1 MDTSVLALSLTNVHQ
16 QPILAM
22 MPHCFLQGK
31 EAYFLAV
38 MHFEQSFLIYF
49 EAARIC
55 QPRTVKKSFIFQ
67 QRTGSC
73 TAHCPFA
80 FDSLFNC
87 CLWLS
92 LHWMMHVCICG
103 IAPFNWLSVA
113 LAGKECRRM
122 LPPVSPIKPRSEDK
136 GTMQRWKFL
145 STLKLWRHAVSSEVA
160 RAMDENEHE
169 SSAFHPCSH
178 VRWSPLGLAPIP
190 DLPSYTHNSSVLLGC
205 HYPPSFFPPL
215 CLW

>member
-1 MDTSVLALSLTNVHQ
+1 MHSTLSLR
-16 QPILAM
+16 
-22 MPHCFLQGK
+22 F
-31 EAYFLAV
+31 
-38 MHFEQSFLIYF
+38 
-49 EAARIC
+49 
-55 QPRTVKKSFIFQ
+55 
-67 QRTGSC
+67 
-73 TAHCPFA
+73 
-80 FDSLFNC
+80 
-87 CLWLS
+87 WLS

-103 IAPFNWLSVA
+103 IALFNWLSVA

-190 DLPSYTHNSSVLLGC
+190 DLPSYTHNSSLFCLGVIIHLHSSHLSASGSFLPYYFTDWVLTPRGVTCVAFHRSKHPTMPHFMKPGLMKHICSEQKQRCLGIC
-205 HYPPSFFPPL
+205 DS
-215 CLW
+215 